1 MSPEAIGRQFA
12 RNLAE
17 AREWVGLTQA
27 QLADQVGIGQVEIAR
42 YETGVR
48 CPRLDRLVSLAEVL
62 GLQVRDLLFEIE

>member
-1 MSPEAIGRQFA
+1 MSPERVRAQFA

-17 AREWVGLTQA
+17 ARGWAGLSQTELAEQCSVGS
-27 QLADQVGIGQVEIAR
+27 VEIAR

-48 CPRLDRLVSLAEVL
+48 CPRVDRLVSLAEVL